1 MVLVY
6 LSNSTLGQSAAPPDR
21 DPAGS
26 GQSLSSSSVVP
37 EAQAEAAVLKSEAVT
52 IATQVASA
60 YPDDALTYAL
70 LGSAYYNTGQS
81 GEATKH
87 LQRCIALKPNQAD
100 AYEVLARVAYE
111 KGEPEES
118 ARLCQEAL
126 KHGPAGPE
134 LLNQLGRARMDQGQ
148 TEEAIRSLRQA
159 TRLPQ
164 APSESHY
171 LLGQAYLQA
180 GDPAQAKASF
190 LKAVS
195 LAPDHTQAVFGLFT
209 ASQRLGQP
217 EDVARYRDAFQKLE
231 ARDRRTLSDRS
242 AQEETRTGL
251 PLVRQTVARTVFGAA
266 QIHWTHQRPDL
277 AADLFYRA
285 AALDPDQ
292 AAYRAALES
301 FYVQR
306 KAPADGA
313 RIFEKLTREQPANH
327 LNFLYLGRLQARLQN
342 VDAAERDFAKVQTL
356 APGWPEGYRAQ
367 AELYLRAGRKLPEAL
382 RLARKAVEL
391 APAATHYHLLAA
403 ICAEN
408 GDRPAAIDAMKQAL
422 ALEPNRPL
430 YREFLQKLQEA
441 PSP

>member
-1 MVLVY
+1 MVLTC
-6 LSNSTLGQSAAPPDR
+6 LTAPILGQPATPSGR
-21 DPAGS
+21 DATNS
-26 GQSLSSSSVVP
+26 GQSLHSSPAVP
-37 EAQAEAAVLKSEAVT
+37 EAQAEAAVLKKEAIA
-52 IATQVASA
+52 IATQVADA
-60 YPDDALTYAL
+60 YPDDALTSAL

-87 LQRCIALKPNQAD
+87 LQRCIALKPGQVD

-134 LLNQLGRARMDQGQ
+134 VWNQLGRALMDQGK
-148 TEEAIRSLRQA
+148 TDEAIRSLQQA

-195 LAPDHTQAVFGLFT
+195 FAPDHTQAVFGLFT
-209 ASQRLGQP
+209 ASQRLGQS
-217 EDVARYRDAFQKLE
+217 EDVARYRDAFQRLE
-231 ARDRRTLSDRS
+231 ARDRRALSDRS
-242 AQEETRTGL
+242 AQDETRTGL
-251 PLVRQTVARTVFGAA
+251 PLVRKTVAHTLFGAA
-266 QIHWTHQRPDL
+266 QIHWAHQHPER

-292 AAYRAALES
+292 ATYRAALES

-306 KAPADGA
+306 KALADGA
-313 RIFEKLTREQPANH
+313 RIFERLTTEQPSNH
-327 LNFLYLGRLQARLQN
+327 LNFLYLGRLHARLQN
-342 VDAAERDFAKVQTL
+342 VDAAERDFAKVQAL

-367 AELYLRAGRKLPEAL
+367 AELYLRASRKLPDAL
-382 RLARKAVEL
+382 RLARKAVDL

-408 GDRPAAIDAMKQAL
+408 NDRPAAIDAMKQAV